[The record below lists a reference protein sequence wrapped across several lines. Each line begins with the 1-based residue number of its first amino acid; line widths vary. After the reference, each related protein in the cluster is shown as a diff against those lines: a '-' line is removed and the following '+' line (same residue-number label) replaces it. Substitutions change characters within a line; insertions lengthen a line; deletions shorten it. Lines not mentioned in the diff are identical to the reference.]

1 VLRWGWLV
9 VRLDRYIGI
18 QVVFAILSVLGIIV
32 GLALL
37 FAFIDELGD
46 VEGSYGLQEAAWY
59 VFLTLPRRVY
69 EMLPMAALIGC
80 LIGLGSLASSS
91 ELTIMRAAG
100 VSIGRIVWAVMKPM
114 LVLMLVGIL
123 IGEYLAPWS
132 ENLAQAN
139 RAMAQGGGEA
149 QSARRGLWHRQGEEF
164 VHINAVQPNGVLYGV
179 TRYRF
184 DDQRRLLSS
193 SFARRALHQ
202 GDHWQLTD
210 VATTHFRERSTEVV
224 KAASER
230 WDVELN
236 PQLLG
241 TVVLE
246 PEALSVTGL
255 WRYIQYLAEQG
266 LNNGQ
271 YWLAFWTKVLQ
282 PLVTAALVL
291 MAISFIFGP
300 LRSVTLGQRV
310 FTGVLVGFVF
320 RIAQDLLGPSS
331 LVFGFS
337 PLFAVLIPAAICAL
351 AGGWLLRRAG

>member
-1 VLRWGWLV
+1 MRK
-9 VRLDRYIGI
+9 LDRYIGTS
-18 QVVFAILSVLGIIV
+18 VFLAILSVLGIIV

-46 VEGSYGLQEAAWY
+46 LSEGYGTLEALFY
-59 VFLTLPRRVY
+59 VLMTLPRRTY

-80 LIGLGSLASSS
+80 LIGLGSLASNS

-100 VSIGRIVWAVMKPM
+100 VSVGRIVWAVMKPM
-114 LVLMLVGIL
+114 LVLMLVGVL

-132 ENLAQAN
+132 ENQAQAY
-139 RAMAQGGGEA
+139 RSLAQGGGEA
-149 QSARRGLWHRQGEEF
+149 QSSRHGLWHRQGQEY
-164 VHINAVQPNGVLYGV
+164 VHINAVQPGGKLVGV
-179 TRYRF
+179 TRYQF
-184 DDQRRLLSS
+184 DDQRRLQSA
-193 SFARRALHQ
+193 SFARRARYE
-202 GDHWQLTD
+202 GDHWLLQD
-210 VATTHFRERSTEVV
+210 VKTTRFHEQSSEVQQ
-224 KAASER
+224 AASER

-255 WRYIQYLAEQG
+255 WRYIHYLAEQG
-266 LNNGQ
+266 LNNGN

-300 LRSVTLGQRV
+300 LRSVTLGQRI

-337 PLFAVLIPAAICAL
+337 PLLAVVVPAGICAL
-351 AGGWLLRRAG
+351 AGVWMLRRAA

>member
-1 VLRWGWLV
+1 MAK
-9 VRLDRYIGI
+9 LDRYIGT
-18 QVVFAILSVLGIIV
+18 QVFFAILAVLGIIL

-46 VEGSYGLQEAAWY
+46 LNKGDYGLGQALWY
-59 VFLTLPRRVY
+59 VLLTAPRRAY

-80 LIGLGSLASSS
+80 LIGLGTLASNS

-114 LVLMLVGIL
+114 LVLMLAGIL
-123 IGEYLAPWS
+123 IGEYVAPLT
-132 ENLAQAN
+132 ENQAQAD
-139 RAMAQGGGEA
+139 RALAQGGGAA
-149 QSARRGLWHRQGEEF
+149 QSSKRGMWHRQGQEY
-164 VHINAVQPNGVLYGV
+164 VHINAVQPGGVLLGV

-184 DDQRRLLSS
+184 DDERRLLSA
-193 SFARRALHQ
+193 SFARRAEYRDNHWMLSNVKTTLLHE
-202 GDHWQLTD
+202 DH
-210 VATTHFRERSTEVV
+210 SEVV
-224 KAASER
+224 SQREER
-230 WDVELN
+230 WDIELN
-236 PQLLG
+236 PELLG
-241 TVVLE
+241 TVVME

-255 WRYIQYLAEQG
+255 WQYIHYLSEQG
-266 LNNGQ
+266 LNNAR

-282 PLVTAALVL
+282 PLVTGALVL

-310 FTGVLVGFVF
+310 FTGVLVGFIF

-337 PLFAVLIPAAICAL
+337 PLLAVLVPAGICAL
-351 AGGWLLRRAG
+351 AGVWLLRRAG

>member
-1 VLRWGWLV
+1 MHK
-9 VRLDRYIGI
+9 LDRYIGTS
-18 QVVFAILSVLGIIV
+18 VFFAIVSVLGIIV

-46 VEGSYGLQEAAWY
+46 LSDSYGTLQALTY
-59 VFLTLPRRVY
+59 VIMTLPRRAY

-80 LIGLGSLASSS
+80 LIGLGSLASNS

-100 VSIGRIVWAVMKPM
+100 VSVGRIVWAVMKPM
-114 LVLMLVGIL
+114 LVLMLAGVL

-132 ENLAQAN
+132 ENQAQAH
-139 RAMAQGGGEA
+139 RALAQGGGEA
-149 QSARRGLWHRQGEEF
+149 QSSKHGLWHRQGQEY
-164 VHINAVQPNGVLYGV
+164 VHINAVQPNGRLVGV
-179 TRYRF
+179 TRYQF
-184 DDQRRLLSS
+184 DGERRLQSA
-193 SFARRALHQ
+193 SFARRAEYQ
-202 GDHWQLTD
+202 GDHWQLEG
-210 VATTHFRERSTEVV
+210 VQTTRFHENSTEVV
-224 KAASER
+224 EAPAER
-230 WDVELN
+230 WDIELN

-255 WRYIQYLAEQG
+255 WRYIHYLAEQG
-266 LNNGQ
+266 LNNGT

-337 PLFAVLIPAAICAL
+337 PLLAVAVPATICAL
-351 AGGWLLRRAG
+351 AGVFLLRRVA

>member
-1 VLRWGWLV
+1 MVK
-9 VRLDRYIGI
+9 LDRYIGTS
-18 QVVFAILSVLGIIV
+18 VFFAILAVLGIIV

-37 FAFIDELGD
+37 FAYIDELGD
-46 VEGSYGLQEAAWY
+46 ISASYGLLDAGIW
-59 VFLTLPRRVY
+59 VLLTIPRRTY

-80 LIGLGSLASSS
+80 LIGLGNLASSS

-100 VSIGRIVWAVMKPM
+100 VSIRRIVWAVMKPM
-114 LVLMLVGIL
+114 LVIMLAGVL

-149 QSARRGLWHRQGEEF
+149 QSSKRGLWHRQGDEF
-164 VHINAVQPNGVLYGV
+164 IHINAVQPNGVLLGV
-179 TRYRF
+179 TRYQF
-184 DDQRRLLSS
+184 DAERNLLSA
-193 SFARRALHQ
+193 SFARRALFQ
-202 GDHWQLTD
+202 SDHWQLED
-210 VATTHFRERSTEVV
+210 VVTTQLQEKSTAVV
-224 KAASER
+224 NSPSQR

-255 WRYIQYLAEQG
+255 WRYIHYLADQG
-266 LNNGQ
+266 LANGR
-271 YWLAFWTKVLQ
+271 YWLAFWTKILQ

-320 RIAQDLLGPSS
+320 KIGQDLLGPSS
-331 LVFGFS
+331 LVFGFP
-337 PLFAVLIPAAICAL
+337 PLLAVLIPAAICAL
-351 AGGWLLRRAG
+351 AGLVMLRRAG

>member
-1 VLRWGWLV
+1 MVK
-9 VRLDRYIGI
+9 LDRYIGTS
-18 QVVFAILSVLGIIV
+18 VFFAILAVLGIIV

-37 FAFIDELGD
+37 FAYIDELGD
-46 VEGSYGLQEAAWY
+46 ISASYGLLDAGLW
-59 VFLTLPRRVY
+59 VLLTIPRRTY

-80 LIGLGSLASSS
+80 LIGLGNLASSS

-100 VSIGRIVWAVMKPM
+100 VSIRRIVWAVMKPM
-114 LVLMLVGIL
+114 LVIMLAGVL

-149 QSARRGLWHRQGEEF
+149 QSSKRGLWHRQGDEF
-164 VHINAVQPNGVLYGV
+164 IHINAVQPNGVLLGV
-179 TRYRF
+179 TRYQF
-184 DDQRRLLSS
+184 DAERNLLSA
-193 SFARRALHQ
+193 SFARRALFQ
-202 GDHWQLTD
+202 SDHWQLED
-210 VATTHFRERSTEVV
+210 VVTTQLQEQSTAVV
-224 KAASER
+224 NSPSQR

-255 WRYIQYLAEQG
+255 WRYIHYLAEQG
-266 LNNGQ
+266 LANGR
-271 YWLAFWTKVLQ
+271 YWLAFWTKILQ

-320 RIAQDLLGPSS
+320 KIGQDLLGPSS
-331 LVFGFS
+331 LVFGFP
-337 PLFAVLIPAAICAL
+337 PLLAVLIPAAICAL
-351 AGGWLLRRAG
+351 AGLVMLRRAG

>member
-1 VLRWGWLV
+1 MVK
-9 VRLDRYIGI
+9 LDRYIGTS
-18 QVVFAILSVLGIIV
+18 VFFAILAVLGIIV
-32 GLALL
+32 SLALL
-37 FAFIDELGD
+37 FAYIDELGD
-46 VEGSYGLQEAAWY
+46 ISATYGLLDAGVW
-59 VFLTLPRRVY
+59 VLLTIPRRIY

-80 LIGLGSLASSS
+80 LIGLGNLASSS

-100 VSIGRIVWAVMKPM
+100 VSIRRIVWAVMKPM
-114 LVLMLVGIL
+114 LVIMLAGVL

-149 QSARRGLWHRQGEEF
+149 QSSKRGLWHRQGDEF
-164 VHINAVQPNGVLYGV
+164 IHINAVQPNGVLLGV
-179 TRYRF
+179 TRYQF
-184 DDQRRLLSS
+184 DAQRNLLSA
-193 SFARRALHQ
+193 SFARRALFQ
-202 GDHWQLTD
+202 SDHWQLED
-210 VATTHFRERSTEVV
+210 VVTTQLQEQSTAVV
-224 KAASER
+224 NSPSQR
-230 WDVELN
+230 WDVQLN

-255 WRYIQYLAEQG
+255 WRYIHYLADQG
-266 LNNGQ
+266 LANGR
-271 YWLAFWTKVLQ
+271 YWLAFWTKILQ

-320 RIAQDLLGPSS
+320 KIGQDLLGPSS
-331 LVFGFS
+331 LVFGFP
-337 PLFAVLIPAAICAL
+337 PLLAVLIPAAICAL
-351 AGGWLLRRAG
+351 AGLVLLRRAG